1 MTLFTGKKVKYNG
14 NFYRPIGS
22 LNDDKVRIGPLRVC
36 KENEV
41 FWVEKSDLEMIF
53 MTRIWV
59 AIRNCNAIYNGF
71 ENDLV
76 ILGVRPSIDV
86 EILEAKEVERG
97 VFESKLPKSEITRMW
112 EERYQLGDFP
122 FPDNLEKIKE
132 LDLKEILK

>member
-1 MTLFTGKKVKYNG
+1 MILYSGDKVLYKG
-14 NFYRPIGS
+14 NYYRTISS
-22 LNDDKVRIGPLRVC
+22 LNEDRVSLCPLRIC
-36 KENEV
+36 SENEV
-41 FWVEKSDLEMIF
+41 FWVDKSDLEMIF
-53 MTRIWV
+53 MTQIWV
-59 AIRNCNAIYNGF
+59 AIRGCNAIYNGF

-132 LDLKEILK
+132 LDLKEIL

>member
-1 MTLFTGKKVKYNG
+1 MTLFTGIKVKYNG
-14 NFYRPIGS
+14 SFYRPIGS

-41 FWVEKSDLEMIF
+41 FWVDKSDLEMIF
-53 MTRIWV
+53 KTRIWV

-97 VFESKLPKSEITRMW
+97 VFESKLPKSEITRIW

-132 LDLKEILK
+132 LDLKEIL